1 VLQLFL
7 ELFGCQPIENLCKL
21 RTHSLASEPE
31 VAKMMGVLTRN
42 TLEPAKL
49 HEEQRRVD
57 RVRASNPHLAR
68 IVRNPAAGAAPGVFS
83 AVPVEAPRPDPRLLW
98 GVIGV
103 SLTVWAAIGYLIS
116 LAA

>member
-1 VLQLFL
+1 
-7 ELFGCQPIENLCKL
+7 
-21 RTHSLASEPE
+21 
-31 VAKMMGVLTRN
+31 
-42 TLEPAKL
+42 
-49 HEEQRRVD
+49 
-57 RVRASNPHLAR
+57 LAR